1 MLLAPCEEPDIVS
14 RRSKSVVTFAH
25 PFVIRG
31 YCDEL
36 PAGSYEFVLDEE
48 PLHGLSFEAYRRT
61 ASYLVV
67 ANQPGHLGR
76 TEMRPIDPKDLEA
89 ALSRDRALSQQSEK
103 GEIACFPLEDQS

>member
-1 MLLAPCEEPDIVS
+1 M
-14 RRSKSVVTFAH
+14 TFTH

-48 PLHGLSFEAYRRT
+48 PLHGLSFEAFRRT

-67 ANQPGHLGR
+67 ANRPGRPGS
-76 TEMRPIDPKDLEA
+76 TEMRPIDPRDLEA
-89 ALSRDRALSQQSEK
+89 ALSRDRAMSQKSEK
-103 GEIACFPLEDQS
+103 GEAACFPPEDQS